1 MSKHKSK
8 KKHIFYQKDQPQ
20 HFKGFRPGVT
30 PPILPNE
37 NRRLRFMWNSNA
49 IFVPSGYGVES
60 RDILLRL
67 HKDGWPL
74 AHIAFTGLEGG
85 LINLNGIPI
94 YPKMGDTWG
103 ADAMIYHSR
112 HFQAQA
118 VFTMQDVWTL
128 NSQALQQIPHW
139 IPYVPIDQE
148 PVPENVLNALRFAY
162 RIITF
167 SKWGQKALNKAGF
180 VSTYIPEGTD
190 INIMKPQDKA
200 ECRKMLNIPE
210 GKFVVGMVGANK
222 ENPPRKGWQQA
233 LEAFAKF
240 HQKHPDS
247 IFFFETN
254 QEAPGGFPIRPY
266 AQKLGIQDSLFA
278 IDQYM
283 SVFHAGSEIMAKM
296 YNAFDVLLH
305 PSLSEGFGLCVVEA
319 QSCGTPVIVNNA
331 CSMPEL
337 IIPGVTGEICEHG
350 EQFFTNALGYFVWPK
365 VDSIVEKLEKIY
377 NGDRVAMGKAARE
390 HVLKNYDIDKI
401 VKEHWIPYLEQL
413 QEDLL
418 PKGQTLQPT
427 LQPQLAP
434 LQLKQAE
441 LGSPEIKVIQS

>member
-1 MSKHKSK
+1 MKPYK
-8 KKHIFYQKDQPQ
+8 P
-20 HFKGFRPGVT
+20 
-30 PPILPNE
+30 LPNGFSGINKIE
-37 NRRLRFMWNSNA
+37 AKPKDRRLRWIWNSNA

-60 RDILLRL
+60 RDILVRL
-67 HKDGWPL
+67 QKDGWPM

-94 YPKMGDTWG
+94 YPKMGDAWG

-128 NSQALQQIPHW
+128 NPQALQQIPHW

-148 PVPENVLNALRFAY
+148 PVPENVLNALKFAY

-167 SKWGQKALNKAGF
+167 SKWGQKALSKAGF

-190 INIMKPQDKA
+190 TNIMKPQDKA
-200 ECRKMLNIPE
+200 ECRKMLNVPE

-240 HQKHPDS
+240 HEKHPDS

-254 QEAPGGFPIRPY
+254 QQAPGGFPIRQY
-266 AQKLGIQDSLFA
+266 AQKLGISDTLFA
-278 IDQYM
+278 IDEYM
-283 SVFHAGSEIMAKM
+283 SVFHAGSEIMSKM

-305 PSLSEGFGLCVVEA
+305 PSLSEGFGLCAVEA
-319 QSCGTPVIVNNA
+319 QACGTPVIVNDA

-337 IIPGVTGEICEHG
+337 VIPGVTGEICEHG
-350 EQFFTNALGYFVWPK
+350 DQFFTNALGYFVWPK

-390 HVLKNYDIDKI
+390 HVLKNYDIDTI

-418 PKGQTLQPT
+418 PKGQMI
-427 LQPQLAP
+427 QPQAIP
-434 LQLKQAE
+434 QMAQITSVPE
-441 LGSPEIKVIQS
+441 LGSPEIKVVAS